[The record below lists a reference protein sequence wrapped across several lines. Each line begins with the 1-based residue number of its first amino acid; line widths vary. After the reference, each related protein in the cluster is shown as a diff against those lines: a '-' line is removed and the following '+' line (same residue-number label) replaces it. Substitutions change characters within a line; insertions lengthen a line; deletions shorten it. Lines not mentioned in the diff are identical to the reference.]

1 MRITCYQIYYR
12 KSPAEYILLHH
23 FDPLPAAVHAVQQA
37 RRGVPVGFDNDEVGD
52 LEREALLEGLVL
64 WRAARAGHLYLAANA
79 SWPGLYKL
87 GCSRRREVQ
96 TRVAEL
102 GGAGLP
108 TPWLIVCSWQVY
120 DAHGLEAQAKRAC
133 AQWRQR
139 GEMFAAHFDALR
151 EAVDAVVA
159 SDRALLEKH
168 VLAGLP
174 GLAGWP
180 GDVTRCGH

>member
-1 MRITCYQIYYR
+1 M
-12 KSPAEYILLHH
+12 SDM
-23 FDPLPAAVHAVQQA
+23 FDPLPAATRTVLQA
-37 RRGVPVGFDNDEVGD
+37 RRGIPVSFEEGEVGD
-52 LEREALLEGLVL
+52 LQREALIEGVSL
-64 WRAARAGHLYLAANA
+64 WRAARAGYLYLAVNA
-79 SWPGLYKL
+79 SWPGLFKF

-108 TPWLIVCSWQVY
+108 TPWLIVYSWQVY

-139 GEMFAAHFDALR
+139 GEMFAAPLDGMR
-151 EAVDAVVA
+151 DTVDAVVA
-159 SDRALLEKH
+159 NDKALLAKH

-174 GLAGWP
+174 GFEGWP
-180 GDVTRCGH
+180 GDVVRRAH